1 MGFKVIDY
9 INRKKAGMGMLLGGV
24 IAPHLTNEAKSNAY
38 WKDRTSHARNL
49 INGGVE
55 GGDTQYSV
63 YLAHG
68 TEYGEWL
75 ERGTG
80 IYGPT
85 GKKIVPVNKKIL
97 SWVDTDGQRHFAK
110 SVRGIKPMPILE
122 DTLNNNKEFIIQAI
136 AKYWGEG

>member
-1 MGFKVIDY
+1 MFEVNKWLEKKVF
-9 INRKKAGMGMLLGGV
+9 GMGVFFEYAVCPMLV
-24 IAPHLTNEAKSNAY
+24 NQAKTKAY
-38 WKDRTSHARNL
+38 WKDRTGHARQN

-55 GGDTQYSV
+55 GSSSEIEL

-85 GKKIVPVNKKIL
+85 KKPIVPVNKSVL
-97 SWVDTDGQRHFAK
+97 SWVDTSGKRHFAK
-110 SVRGIKPMPILE
+110 SVKGMKPMPILE
-122 DTLNNNKEFIIQAI
+122 DTFTDNKELIIKVI
-136 AKYWGEG
+136 EKYWEG

>member
-1 MGFKVIDY
+1 MFEVTNWLERKV
-9 INRKKAGMGMLLGGV
+9 AGMGMLLEGV
-24 IAPHLTNEAKSNAY
+24 ICPMLVNQAKTKAY
-38 WKDRTSHARNL
+38 WKDRTGHARQN

-55 GGDTQYSV
+55 GNNSEFEL

-85 GKKIVPVNKKIL
+85 KKPIVPVNKKVL
-97 SWVDTDGQRHFAK
+97 SWVDTDGKRHFAK
-110 SVRGIKPMPILE
+110 SVKGIKPMPILE
-122 DTLNNNKEFIIQAI
+122 DTLKNNKELVINTIE
-136 AKYWGEG
+136 KYWEG